1 MTLKKCVICDGINFS
16 KKVSVRD
23 PLKKSTKYS
32 LMLCLSCKTVST
44 TPIPKDLD
52 QYYSVNYDS
61 YQKKTSLFSKIY
73 SFAQNLNN
81 YRKTKILK
89 QINAKSILDYG
100 CGSGSFVRY
109 TSKRG
114 YETNGY
120 EPINDTNG
128 TNISDSMETFK
139 NKNFDCI
146 TMWHVLEHTKDPVS
160 ILKELKRKLQ
170 KGGSLLLAL
179 PNYDSYDNIYYKKE
193 WAGYDV
199 PRHLYHF
206 NHNSLENLMKEKG
219 FTLISKHPLWLDSY
233 YVSYLSSKYKKS
245 IFPLINSLVIG
256 SLSNILA
263 IFTSKYSSSFYICL
277 LYTSPS
283 PRDRQK
289 SRMPSSA

>member
-109 TSKRG
+109 TSKRC

-120 EPINDTNG
+120 EPINDTND

-139 NKNFDCI
+139 NKNFDSNIAHEATTSKISEEQLHYCQQRGLNPEEAVGLI
-146 TMWHVLEHTKDPVS
+146 VNGFCKEVLQQLPMEFAV
-160 ILKELKRKLQ
+160 EAQKLV
-170 KGGSLLLAL
+170 G
-179 PNYDSYDNIYYKKE
+179 I
-193 WAGYDV
+193 
-199 PRHLYHF
+199 
-206 NHNSLENLMKEKG
+206 SLE
-219 FTLISKHPLWLDSY
+219 
-233 YVSYLSSKYKKS
+233 
-245 IFPLINSLVIG
+245 G
-256 SLSNILA
+256 SVG
-263 IFTSKYSSSFYICL
+263 
-277 LYTSPS
+277 
-283 PRDRQK
+283 
-289 SRMPSSA
+289 

>member
-81 YRKTKILK
+81 YRKTRILK

-120 EPINDTNG
+120 EPINDTND

-206 NHNSLENLMKEKG
+206 N
-219 FTLISKHPLWLDSY
+219 
-233 YVSYLSSKYKKS
+233 KKS
-245 IFPLINSLVIG
+245 VMFLSEKTDFQLIGMKGLWVGLV
-256 SLSNILA
+256 SNIL
-263 IFTSKYSSSFYICL
+263 SFF
-277 LYTSPS
+277 SGN
-283 PRDRQK
+283 
-289 SRMPSSA
+289 PSSIIYILKK

>member
-100 CGSGSFVRY
+100 SGSGSFVRY

-120 EPINDTNG
+120 EPINETND

-139 NKNFDCI
+139 NKKFDCI
-146 TMWHVLEHTKDPVS
+146 TMWHVLEHTKNPIS
-160 ILKELKRKLQ
+160 ILKELKRKLK
-170 KGGSLLLAL
+170 KGGILLLAL

-206 NHNSLENLMKEKG
+206 NKKSVMFLLEKTGFQLIGMK
-219 FTLISKHPLWLDSY
+219 PLYLDAF
-233 YVSYLSSKYKKS
+233 YVSILSEKKRKS
-245 IFPLINSLVIG
+245 FLPEIKGLWVGLV
-256 SLSNILA
+256 SNIL
-263 IFTSKYSSSFYICL
+263 SFF
-277 LYTSPS
+277 SGN
-283 PRDRQK
+283 
-289 SRMPSSA
+289 PSSIIYILKK

>member
-1 MTLKKCVICDGINFS
+1 
-16 KKVSVRD
+16 
-23 PLKKSTKYS
+23 
-32 LMLCLSCKTVST
+32 MLCLSCKTVST

-81 YRKTKILK
+81 YRKTRILK

-100 CGSGSFVRY
+100 CGSGGFVKY

-120 EPINDTNG
+120 EPINDTND

-206 NHNSLENLMKEKG
+206 NKKSVMFLSEKTGFQLIGMK
-219 FTLISKHPLWLDSY
+219 PLYLDAF
-233 YVSYLSSKYKKS
+233 YVSILSEKKRKS
-245 IFPLINSLVIG
+245 FLPEIKGLWVGLV
-256 SLSNILA
+256 SNIL
-263 IFTSKYSSSFYICL
+263 SFF
-277 LYTSPS
+277 SGN
-283 PRDRQK
+283 
-289 SRMPSSA
+289 PSSIIYILKK

>member
-61 YQKKTSLFSKIY
+61 YQKKTSLFSKLY

-120 EPINDTNG
+120 EPINDTND

-146 TMWHVLEHTKDPVS
+146 TMWHVLEHTKDTVS

-206 NHNSLENLMKEKG
+206 NKKSVMFLSEKTGFQLIGMK
-219 FTLISKHPLWLDSY
+219 PLYLDAF
-233 YVSYLSSKYKKS
+233 YVSILSEKKRKS
-245 IFPLINSLVIG
+245 LFPEIKGLWVGLV
-256 SLSNILA
+256 SNIL
-263 IFTSKYSSSFYICL
+263 SFF
-277 LYTSPS
+277 SGN
-283 PRDRQK
+283 
-289 SRMPSSA
+289 PSSIIYILKK

>member
-61 YQKKTSLFSKIY
+61 YQKKTSLVSKLY
-73 SFAQNLNN
+73 SFAQNLTN

-120 EPINDTNG
+120 EPINDTND

-139 NKNFDCI
+139 YKNFDCI
-146 TMWHVLEHTKDPVS
+146 TLWHVLEHTKDPVS

-206 NHNSLENLMKEKG
+206 NKKSVMFLSEKTGFQLIGMK
-219 FTLISKHPLWLDSY
+219 PLYLDAF
-233 YVSYLSSKYKKS
+233 YVSILSEKKRKS
-245 IFPLINSLVIG
+245 FLPEIKGLWVGLV
-256 SLSNILA
+256 SNIL
-263 IFTSKYSSSFYICL
+263 SFF
-277 LYTSPS
+277 SGN
-283 PRDRQK
+283 
-289 SRMPSSA
+289 PSSIIYILKK

>member
-114 YETNGY
+114 YEINGY
-120 EPINDTNG
+120 EPINDTND

-199 PRHLYHF
+199 PRHLYL
-206 NHNSLENLMKEKG
+206 SL
-219 FTLISKHPLWLDSY
+219 IH
-233 YVSYLSSKYKKS
+233 
-245 IFPLINSLVIG
+245 I
-256 SLSNILA
+256 
-263 IFTSKYSSSFYICL
+263 
-277 LYTSPS
+277 
-283 PRDRQK
+283 
-289 SRMPSSA
+289 

>member
-16 KKVSVRD
+16 KKVSVHD
-23 PLKKSTKYS
+23 PLKKPTKYN

-61 YQKKTSLFSKIY
+61 YQKKTSLFSKLY
-73 SFAQNLNN
+73 SFAQQLNN
-81 YRKTKILK
+81 YYKTRILK

-109 TSKRG
+109 TSRKG
-114 YETNGY
+114 YEINGY
-120 EPINDTNG
+120 EPINKTNDA
-128 TNISDSMETFK
+128 NISDSMETFK

-146 TMWHVLEHTKDPVS
+146 TMWHVLEHTKDPVG
-160 ILKELKRKLQ
+160 ILKKLKRKLK

-206 NHNSLENLMKEKG
+206 NKKSMLFLSKRTG
-219 FTLISKHPLWLDSY
+219 FRLIGKKTLYLDAF
-233 YVSYLSSKYKKS
+233 YVSILSEKKRKS
-245 IFPLINSLVIG
+245 FLPIIKGLCVGLV
-256 SLSNILA
+256 SNIL
-263 IFTSKYSSSFYICL
+263 SFF
-277 LYTSPS
+277 SGN
-283 PRDRQK
+283 
-289 SRMPSSA
+289 PSSIIYILKK